1 MTLTEQLARFF
12 REHAGEW
19 LGARQLEFA
28 GRQAWRTRV
37 SDLRK
42 PPYSMSIENRVRVVR
57 SDKPLLAVWESRTFK
72 VSEYRFVPSVTSNAY
87 RDTVT
92 ACV

>member
-42 PPYSMSIENRVRVVR
+42 PPYGMTIENEVKRIKTDQGEIRM
-57 SDKPLLAVWESRTFK
+57 SR
-72 VSEYRFVPSVTSNAY
+72 YRYQP
-87 RDTVT
+87 
-92 ACV
+92 